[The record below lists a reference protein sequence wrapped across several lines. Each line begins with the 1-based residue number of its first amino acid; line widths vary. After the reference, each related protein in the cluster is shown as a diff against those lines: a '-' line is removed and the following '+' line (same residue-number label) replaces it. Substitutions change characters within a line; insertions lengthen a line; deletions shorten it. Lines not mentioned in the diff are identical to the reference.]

1 MRTIRKFKVTSGLFK
16 KFVHIQMLIDEME
29 SLFGI
34 LNVQTRTAPGL
45 FSTVVYITINKVGV
59 GRGFPIEHEIDAWWK
74 LTDKSGKNYKIE
86 EVLDTFQGVELTS
99 KGGDI

>member
-1 MRTIRKFKVTSGLFK
+1 
-16 KFVHIQMLIDEME
+16 MLIDEME
-29 SLFGI
+29 NLFGI
-34 LNVQTRTAPGL
+34 LNVQTRTDAGI
-45 FSTVVYITINKVGV
+45 FKTVVYITINKVGV
-59 GRGFPIEHEIDAWWK
+59 GRGFPMEKEIDAWWK